1 MALKWKSMRLSMAGS
16 VTCPPSWKRSH
27 RSPSLCILMPIFN
40 RTVRSQ
46 IRRTRVFV
54 LKAPEK
60 WCELWTFT
68 LSKPS
73 KYWLMNFHVWMKC
86 SIETLCVFP
95 VSRWKRKTHTKDRF
109 YADFKKIL
117 TCSHMRAMGL
127 FTQPLTIWAPR
138 PTVTPREVSSHT
150 RPPILSLASS
160 TTTCK
165 PMKM

>member
-46 IRRTRVFV
+46 IRETRVFP

-86 SIETLCVFP
+86 SIKTLCVFP

-109 YADFKKIL
+109 YADFKKN
-117 TCSHMRAMGL
+117 SHL
-127 FTQPLTIWAPR
+127 FTHEGDGVVYTAVDDLSSSPYSDTQRSIIPHTPSDPLPCLK
-138 PTVTPREVSSHT
+138 HHH
-150 RPPILSLASS
+150 L
-160 TTTCK
+160 
-165 PMKM
+165 